1 MISRIGRRTMSK
13 LKTTYQGPGN
23 ITAGDT
29 PPGTHGENEGG
40 QQAGARRPGTAG
52 TDRDTDTTGES
63 KNQGHG
69 HPRNQH
75 GE

>member
-1 MISRIGRRTMSK
+1 MSK

-23 ITAGDT
+23 ITTGDT
-29 PPGTHGENEGG
+29 PPGTHGEQDGHEK
-40 QQAGARRPGTAG
+40 ADARAG
-52 TDRDTDTTGES
+52 TGRDTDTTGES
-63 KNQGHG
+63 KNQGHR

>member
-1 MISRIGRRTMSK
+1 MSK

-23 ITAGDT
+23 ITTGDT
-29 PPGTHGENEGG
+29 PQGTHGENEGG
-40 QQAGARRPGTAG
+40 QQGRAGTAG

-69 HPRNQH
+69 HPRDQH